1 MQSQTEFNVRICS
14 NESSFDEKDVLE
26 VCVAGQPKGTEKV
39 FFFSL
44 ISRLEYHQ

>member
-1 MQSQTEFNVRICS
+1 MQSQTEFNRTDS

-26 VCVAGQPKGTEKV
+26 DFVAGQPKGTERV
-39 FFFSL
+39 FFSL